1 MSRPIALIVDDEP
14 DIRELLSMTL
24 QRMDIE
30 VSACADVASARDRL
44 SRQEFQLCL
53 TDMRLP
59 DGDGLEL
66 IEWMQ
71 NRGLKTP
78 VAVITAH
85 GNVETAVRAL
95 KAGAFDFISKPLDVK
110 VLRKLVGSA
119 LKVPGAEVIPGAML
133 AGTAQLLGESP
144 VIERLRHTIAKV
156 ARSQAPVHITGES
169 GTGKEL
175 VARMI
180 HEQGARADAPFVPVN
195 CGAIPSELMESEFFG
210 HRKGSFTGAVN
221 DKIGLFQS
229 AEGGTLFMD
238 EIGDLPLPMQVKLLR
253 VIQEK
258 TLRPVGQTAELPVDV
273 RILSATH
280 KDLRALVASGQF
292 REDLY
297 YRINVIELVVP
308 PLRDR
313 AGDTLLLAVHILR
326 RLSSGDGSGET
337 PQLTPEARAKLTAY
351 HFPGNVRELENILER
366 AVALCG
372 ALITAD
378 DIQIHRVPHG
388 SGGLP
393 ASGQPGNWQPATDAP
408 DAVLAGP
415 AASPSASPT
424 ASTLAE
430 GSPLLG
436 DRLDSL
442 ERETI
447 VAALKQHRYNKTATA
462 RSLGLTLR
470 ALRYRMQKLAIE

>member
-1 MSRPIALIVDDEP
+1 MARPVALVVDDEP
-14 DIRELLSMTL
+14 DIRELLAMTL
-24 QRMDIE
+24 ERMDIE
-30 VSACADVASARDRL
+30 ASTCGDVATAKDRL
-44 SRQEFQLCL
+44 GRREFQLCL

-71 NRGLKTP
+71 SRGLKTP

-119 LKVPGAEVIPGAML
+119 LKVPRTDVTGGK
-133 AGTAQLLGESP
+133 AQLLGESAT
-144 VIERLRHTIAKV
+144 IERLRHTVGKV

-175 VARMI
+175 VARML
-180 HEQGARADAPFVPVN
+180 HEQGSRAEAPFVPVN

-221 DKIGLFQS
+221 DKTGLFQS

-238 EIGDLPLPMQVKLLR
+238 EIADLPLPMQVKLLR

-258 TLRPVGQTAELPVDV
+258 TLRPIGQTAEVPVDV

-297 YRINVIELVVP
+297 YRINVIELRVP
-308 PLRDR
+308 PLRER
-313 AGDTLLLAVHILR
+313 GNDTWLLTEHILR
-326 RLSSGDGSGET
+326 RLGAGPAT
-337 PQLTPEARAKLTAY
+337 LTPDARAKLVAY
-351 HFPGNVRELENILER
+351 RFPGNVRELENVLER
-366 AVALCG
+366 AVALSG
-372 ALITAD
+372 DVITAD
-378 DIQIHRVPHG
+378 DIQIHQQGGDPPPETPPEAGTGPGQSPGADGPH
-388 SGGLP
+388 
-393 ASGQPGNWQPATDAP
+393 
-408 DAVLAGP
+408 
-415 AASPSASPT
+415 
-424 ASTLAE
+424 
-430 GSPLLG
+430 LG
-436 DRLDSL
+436 AKLDSL

-447 VAALKQHRYNKTATA
+447 VAALKEHRYNKTATA
-462 RSLGLTLR
+462 RTLGLTLR
-470 ALRYRMQKLAIE
+470 ALRYRMQKLGID

>member
-1 MSRPIALIVDDEP
+1 MARPVALVVDDEP
-14 DIRELLSMTL
+14 DIRELLAMTL
-24 QRMDIE
+24 ERMDIE
-30 VSACADVASARDRL
+30 ASTCGDVTTAKDRL
-44 SRQEFQLCL
+44 ARREFQLCL

-59 DGDGLEL
+59 DGDGLDL

-71 NRGLKTP
+71 ARGLKTP

-119 LKVPGAEVIPGAML
+119 LKVPRTDVTGGK
-133 AGTAQLLGESP
+133 AQLLGESAT
-144 VIERLRHTIAKV
+144 IERLRHTVGKV

-180 HEQGARADAPFVPVN
+180 HEQGSRAEAPFVPVN

-221 DKIGLFQS
+221 DKTGLFQS

-238 EIGDLPLPMQVKLLR
+238 EIADLPLPMQVKLLR

-258 TLRPVGQTAELPVDV
+258 TLRPIGQTAEVPVDV

-297 YRINVIELVVP
+297 YRINVIELRVP

-313 AGDTLLLAVHILR
+313 GTDTGLLTEHILR
-326 RLSSGDGSGET
+326 RLGAGT
-337 PQLTPEARAKLTAY
+337 ATLTPDARAKLTAY
-351 HFPGNVRELENILER
+351 RFPGNVRELENVLER
-366 AVALCG
+366 AVALSG
-372 ALITAD
+372 DVITAD
-378 DIQIHRVPHG
+378 DIQIHQQGGEPPSEVPKAP
-388 SGGLP
+388 LP
-393 ASGQPGNWQPATDAP
+393 GAAP
-408 DAVLAGP
+408 DG
-415 AASPSASPT
+415 
-424 ASTLAE
+424 
-430 GSPLLG
+430 PLLG
-436 DRLDSL
+436 AKLDSL

-447 VAALKQHRYNKTATA
+447 VAALKEHRYNKTATA
-462 RSLGLTLR
+462 RTLGLTLR
-470 ALRYRMQKLAIE
+470 ALRYRMQKLGID